1 MFLGRIFETSKSMVL
16 GFLEGKEAALFPCM
30 RLLKAAKPFARLF
43 LRRPPVTGLFL
54 KDMGGGPCGRLI

>member
-1 MFLGRIFETSKSMVL
+1 MVL

-30 RLLKAAKPFARLF
+30 RLLKAAKPLARLF